1 MLPNGEITHYADLFA
16 FATSS
21 AVSNV
26 CGAPFGLLVFLVFF
40 RPLSSQTIASS
51 ALVISLSIVFP
62 VGVPSSVRLLC
73 RTMTAR
79 LLRFSVF
86 YLFSAQPPDVLP
98 LCANTAEQ
106 MIIVYG
112 QVFNMFGKEY
122 HNRDVAKLRAKGARA
137 V

>member
-40 RPLSSQTIASS
+40 RPLSSQTIARS

-98 LCANTAEQ
+98 LCANT
-106 MIIVYG
+106 
-112 QVFNMFGKEY
+112 
-122 HNRDVAKLRAKGARA
+122 
-137 V
+137 